1 MANMITTA
9 LNWNQEDAA
18 KYFLQPLFISNNDLT
33 HFDVM
38 TDISGISIKLDKYGA
53 LKGVTKA
60 MGTACFEAD
69 DTRSTNNHVT
79 LTLCRLEVEHA
90 QQGHALFNHI
100 KSQLMKKGVSRNDLT
115 GTLLME
121 IVSELLMGGIM
132 RDFSTILWWGQT
144 AGGVGVQDLCN
155 GIWEAVNGIPA
166 AQIVAE
172 TGAANILTDLASM
185 MTARTNELA
194 AAEQVMFVSRAFAD
208 AYKSA
213 LQAAG
218 THTAAYADLQGGI
231 NALRYNGI
239 EMIVKPDFDVNIAQF
254 GASLSSNGPSTT
266 AKTSAAILLAKDA
279 IAVGTDWGIQDVD
292 MWYNKD
298 CKENRFR
305 MNYSLGVALKDSSLA
320 VTCCS

>member
-1 MANMITTA
+1 MANMIKTS
-9 LNWNQEDAA
+9 LNWSQEDAA
-18 KYFLQPLFISNNDLT
+18 KYFLQPLFVSNNDLT

-38 TDISGISIKLDKYGA
+38 TDISGISIKLDKYAA
-53 LKGVTKA
+53 LKDVTKA
-60 MGTACFEAD
+60 MGTECFVAD
-69 DTRSTNNHVT
+69 ADRSQNDHVT

-100 KSQLMKKGVSRNDLT
+100 KSTLMRTGVSRNDLT

-132 RDFSTILWWGQT
+132 RDFSTILWWGEST
-144 AGGVGVQDLCN
+144 GGAGTQGLCN

-172 TGAANILTDLASM
+172 SGVILTDLEKM
-185 MTARTNELA
+185 MAARTNELA
-194 AAEQVMFVSRAFAD
+194 ASEQVMFVSRAFAD

-239 EMIVKPDFDVNIAQF
+239 EMIVKPDWDVNIATY
-254 GASLSSNGPSTT
+254 GATLSSNGPSATT
-266 AKTSAAILLAKDA
+266 KTKAAMILAKDA
-279 IAVGTDWGIQDVD
+279 LAVGTDWNVQDVD

-305 MNYSLGVALKDSSLA
+305 MNYSLGVALKDDSLA
-320 VTCCS
+320 VTCVS